1 MSATR
6 IAWGTGSTELLS
18 NAVRIAVAPGERLV
32 APTPLWRRFE
42 GVFQIVDA
50 DVRHVAN
57 RPDSGLDVA
66 ALVAAVDETTKMLVC
81 LTPNNPTG
89 LALDAGQTAEIVE
102 RTPDHVLLYIDEAY
116 HEFAVHA
123 GGADALAII
132 KRRKGPWLITR
143 TFSKAY
149 ALAGVRLG
157 YALCSEDA
165 IANALKAVTSTFNV
179 SAFCEVAALAA
190 LDDPGYTAFLL
201 DKNAEDRARLIE
213 GMRALQ
219 LAPLPSV
226 TNFVSVRLPR
236 DGAEVAAAMRERGI
250 RIATWGEPGF
260 EDFIRVSIGL
270 PEDTEAFL
278 GALRGILNA
287 AG

>member
-1 MSATR
+1 MPATR

-201 DKNAEDRARLIE
+201 DKNAEDRARPIE

-226 TNFVSVRLPR
+226 TNFMSVRLPR

>member
-1 MSATR
+1 MPATR

-179 SAFCEVAALAA
+179 SAFCEVAAH
-190 LDDPGYTAFLL
+190 G
-201 DKNAEDRARLIE
+201 
-213 GMRALQ
+213 
-219 LAPLPSV
+219 
-226 TNFVSVRLPR
+226 
-236 DGAEVAAAMRERGI
+236 
-250 RIATWGEPGF
+250 
-260 EDFIRVSIGL
+260 
-270 PEDTEAFL
+270 
-278 GALRGILNA
+278 
-287 AG
+287 

>member
-1 MSATR
+1 MPATR

-149 ALAGVRLG
+149 TLAGVRLG

-201 DKNAEDRARLIE
+201 DKNAEDRARPIE

-226 TNFVSVRLPR
+226 TNFMSVRLPR
-236 DGAEVAAAMRERGI
+236 DGAEVATAMRERGI